1 MMKRAYIKPDMEI
14 LDGELTSIL
23 CSSYNANFDNQK
35 IYENTGSE
43 DDIPTGGGARG
54 FDDDFGFD
62 E

>member
-23 CSSYNANFDNQK
+23 CSSYNASFDDQK
-35 IYENTGSE
+35 IDDNTGSG
-43 DDIPTGGGARG
+43 DDIPTGGARG
-54 FDDDFGFD
+54 FDGDFGFD